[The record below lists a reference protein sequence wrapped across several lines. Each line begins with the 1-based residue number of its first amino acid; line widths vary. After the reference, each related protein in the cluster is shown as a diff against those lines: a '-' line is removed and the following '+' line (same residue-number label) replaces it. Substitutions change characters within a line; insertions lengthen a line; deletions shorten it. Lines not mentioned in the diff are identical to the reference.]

1 MDLGPPDTVGSEAN
15 LAGLRDAS
23 LDLSTNLEP
32 PLPSVVPPGPDLVSN
47 VGKDSGDDN
56 GEVVLEAEEDT
67 VIY

>member
-15 LAGLRDAS
+15 LAELRDAP
-23 LDLSTNLEP
+23 LAHPTNLEP

-47 VGKDSGDDN
+47 VGKDTGDDN